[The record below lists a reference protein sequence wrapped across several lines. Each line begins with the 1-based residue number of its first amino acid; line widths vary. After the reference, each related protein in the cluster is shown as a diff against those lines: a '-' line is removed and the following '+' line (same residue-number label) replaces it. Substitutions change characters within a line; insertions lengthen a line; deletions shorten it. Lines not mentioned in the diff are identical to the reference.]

1 MIKRVFFFIVM
12 TSVACTLFA
21 QVSLESEI
29 QNIEKALNRQGINAV
44 ERHDALVQLAYLRQL
59 SGDIEGAAK
68 NWLEAAS
75 AIAGQVDDNALLAY
89 AYCLTAM
96 GEWDRASAALEPL
109 LPKMQRARFLDTGIK
124 AIQSGNLSA
133 LVSLADDSA
142 DSQMKSEAYF
152 LLWKLSK
159 GQTAEKW
166 HQRLLE
172 EYPQSPEG
180 RTAAGEADIKTSP
193 FWLFVGRMDSLE
205 SEAAVRSSTTSSVSQ
220 SSSAV
225 SASPQSSPAVQTN
238 TSSGVKLQTGVYSM
252 EENAH
257 AQAVGLRQAG
267 FSPSIEKRLVNNNEM
282 WAVTVPS
289 GADQNST
296 IRKLK
301 AAGFDSFPLR

>member
-1 MIKRVFFFIVM
+1 MIKRTFFFIAM
-12 TSVACTLFA
+12 TFAACALFA

-29 QNIEKALNRQGINAV
+29 QNIEKILNRQGISAV
-44 ERHDALVQLAYLRQL
+44 ERHDALVQLACLRQL

-68 NWLEAAS
+68 NWLEAAA
-75 AIAGQVDDNALLAY
+75 AIPGQVDDNALLAC
-89 AYCLTAM
+89 AYCLAAM

-124 AIQSGNLSA
+124 AIQSGNVSA
-133 LVSLADDSA
+133 LVSLADNSA

-159 GQTAEKW
+159 GQMAEQW
-166 HQRLLE
+166 RQRLLT

-205 SEAAVRSSTTSSVSQ
+205 SEAAVRSSTASSVPQ

-225 SASPQSSPAVQTN
+225 SASPQSPPAVQTN

-257 AQAVGLRQAG
+257 AQAAGLRQAG
-267 FSPSIEKRLVNNNEM
+267 FSPSIEMRLVSNNEL
-282 WAVTVPS
+282 WAGTVPS
-289 GADQNST
+289 GTDQNRT
-296 IRKLK
+296 IRELK